1 MITVIVPAVAGS
13 PPHTRGKQALTRYEA
28 FLNRLTPAHAGKTLL
43 SDTIHRRNQAHP
55 RTRGENYSGATTG
68 IRSLGSPPHTRG
80 KLVRIVGVT
89 TLARLTPAHAGK
101 TIPPTLIVGRTQ
113 AHPRTR
119 GENVPGGIILEK
131 TTGSPPH
138 TRGKLLPQPIHRCLS
153 GLTPAHAGKTF

>member
-13 PPHTRGKQALTRYEA
+13 PPHTRGKLQRCYY
-28 FLNRLTPAHAGKTLL
+28 G
-43 SDTIHRRNQAHP
+43 NQV
-55 RTRGENYSGATTG
+55 
-68 IRSLGSPPHTRG
+68 I
-80 KLVRIVGVT
+80 
-89 TLARLTPAHAGK
+89 RLTPAHAGK

-138 TRGKLLPQPIHRCLS
+138 TRGKLYGHIAGHDCTR
-153 GLTPAHAGKTF
+153 LTPAHAGKTKIDCGEVAVT